1 MAEITKD
8 STLREVLQYY
18 ADKNKRKDAFVTEGV
33 KLFKD
38 IADEKGSAVKLFTP
52 DKTGKTLLA
61 KTLPNIPEEI
71 GLKQPMQNIRQV
83 GLILKGIISPDDKLL
98 ETLPDA
104 SSNSEKNLRVFGIEE
119 PAKAKSLV
127 TIRVNS
133 DTMND
138 FFSQIHSFKKDK
150 KSEAIADAVLFNLNT
165 GLRPNAAAGLKVGG
179 TYFPENGAIYID
191 AETKGAKGRRINVP
205 LSPLADSILQKRIA
219 DNKVKD
225 NYFFVK
231 PDGKPVTSS
240 DMTSLL
246 KKIKIKDF
254 VFDASTNKYYDS
266 LAPEGKDVPGKRGSS
281 LLRNIHTKIGQKAG
295 IPFERIA
302 YLQGRSLVSA
312 AQGSVGEIVSYATDF
327 PGDIDPKG
335 FDAQKANQISS
346 IFEPSVKKLK
356 YNLSGTQARITSNTK
371 GFENYFDAPVLDEVD
386 ESIKMKM
393 GENDIIPTTQ
403 EINSFADFTQEELDE
418 LEAGGITSAKKEA
431 EGIRT
436 PKKLKSI
443 DPTAILLG
451 GAAGAEILSDTGELV
466 GEEVTQSTIAQTLA
480 KTAPKLAQTTL
491 GKALPVAGAGLV
503 FPSSPTNV
511 DEVEG
516 FARKDIDRR
525 FAGIDQMDTSQDKQI
540 FSDDPRLQGTT
551 DMYDP
556 SELPKRD
563 AKDSLSDEAYRKR
576 FLAQSRKKASSQL
589 SGFAQR

>member
-8 STLREVLQYY
+8 STLREVLKYY
-18 ADKNKRKDAFVTEGV
+18 ADKNKRGSSFVTEGV

-52 DKTGKTLLA
+52 DETGKTLLSR
-61 KTLPNIPEEI
+61 TLPNVSEEL
-71 GLKQPMQNIRQV
+71 GLKQPMQNLRQV
-83 GLILKGIISPDDKLL
+83 GLILKGIVSPDDELNK
-98 ETLPDA
+98 TLPD
-104 SSNSEKNLRVFGIEE
+104 SSTNTEKNLRIFGIEE

-127 TIRVNS
+127 TIRVN
-133 DTMND
+133 DNTMND
-138 FFSQIHSFKKDK
+138 FFSQIHAFKKDK
-150 KSEAIADAVLFNLNT
+150 KTEAIADALLFNLNT

-179 TYFPENGAIYID
+179 TYFPENGAIYIP

-254 VFDASTNKYYDS
+254 IFDASTDKYYDS
-266 LAPEGKDVPGKRGSS
+266 LAPEGKDVPGKRGAS

-295 IPFERIA
+295 VPFERIA

-312 AQGSVGEIVSYATDF
+312 AQGSVGEIVTYATDF

-335 FDAQKANQISS
+335 FDAQKANEISS
-346 IFEPSVKKLK
+346 IFNPSVNKLG
-356 YNLSGTQARITSNTK
+356 YNLTGKESRITPKTK
-371 GFENYFDAPVLDEVD
+371 GFESYFDAPVLDEVD

-431 EGIRT
+431 EGVKSGT
-436 PKKLKSI
+436 TKKVLG
-443 DPTAILLG
+443 TAATVLG
-451 GAAGAEILSDTGELV
+451 TGI
-466 GEEVTQSTIAQTLA
+466 SKI
-480 KTAPKLAQTTL
+480 
-491 GKALPVAGAGLV
+491 GKALPIVGGAFEYEEAIRQGDDPEIAKAKGMMGTVSPISPSDITTAEELVGSAAEPLVTQAKKSMQEQDVGFLQGLTRGLTGV
-503 FPSSPTNV
+503 PM
-511 DEVEG
+511 EG
-516 FARKDIDRR
+516 FSSGGFINKNQLRR
-525 FAGIDQMDTSQDKQI
+525 
-540 FSDDPRLQGTT
+540 
-551 DMYDP
+551 
-556 SELPKRD
+556 
-563 AKDSLSDEAYRKR
+563 
-576 FLAQSRKKASSQL
+576 
-589 SGFAQR
+589 

>member
-371 GFENYFDAPVLDEVD
+371 GFENYFDAPVLDKVD
-386 ESIKMKM
+386 ESPSSKMIAT
-393 GENDIIPTTQ
+393 ENDVLATTQ

-431 EGIRT
+431 ESIT
-436 PKKLKSI
+436 SKLKKIGTTIVDKGSK
-443 DPTAILLG
+443 AI
-451 GAAGAEILSDTGELV
+451 AGAIGVEAARQLFTEPAAFAKEVAVETALEKGLGTGPGAFVGFALSPTEM
-466 GEEVTQSTIAQTLA
+466 
-480 KTAPKLAQTTL
+480 
-491 GKALPVAGAGLV
+491 GKATLDD
-503 FPSSPTNV
+503 SPDGEYTTIPLEQNV
-511 DEVEG
+511 MKPDDIQGG
-516 FARKDIDRR
+516 FINQNQTGR
-525 FAGIDQMDTSQDKQI
+525 Q
-540 FSDDPRLQGTT
+540 
-551 DMYDP
+551 
-556 SELPKRD
+556 
-563 AKDSLSDEAYRKR
+563 
-576 FLAQSRKKASSQL
+576 
-589 SGFAQR
+589 